1 MLAGGSNQL
10 GIDLRWRIQHS
21 RFGFSFHDRFLI
33 LIPQEGPPR
42 VWSLG
47 TSVNSFGKKH
57 HILQQVSNPRYTLDD
72 FEELWAALEDGSC
85 QIWDSEEERR
95 HG

>member
-1 MLAGGSNQL
+1 M
-10 GIDLRWRIQHS
+10 
-21 RFGFSFHDRFLI
+21 
-33 LIPQEGPPR
+33 
-42 VWSLG
+42 WSLG

-57 HILQQVSNPRYTLDD
+57 QILQQVSNPRYILDD